1 MGHPVDAA
9 RIKYN
14 MEHLQKNLD
23 VIDGILASQKYM
35 AGEEYSLVD
44 INYMP
49 LIQILALT
57 VESDLVW
64 SRPNLARWW
73 TEVNSRPA
81 WRSVVGPLNAAYSK
95 FAKKDP

>member
-1 MGHPVDAA
+1 MGLPVDAT

-81 WRSVVGPLNAAYSK
+81 WRAVVGPLNAAYSK